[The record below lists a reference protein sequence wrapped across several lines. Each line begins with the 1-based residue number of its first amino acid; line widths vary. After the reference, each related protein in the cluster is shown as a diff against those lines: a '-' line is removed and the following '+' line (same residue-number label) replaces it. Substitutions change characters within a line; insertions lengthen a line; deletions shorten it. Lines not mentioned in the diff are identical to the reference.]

1 MSESEETPTAEIR
14 FETERLRA
22 RSLHA
27 GDEDALQKVFM
38 EAGDYFL
45 NITGRPEPDADAA
58 EREIQACGSAPG
70 REVALLTGRGSGDA
84 IGAIGWWQGSPEPDL
99 TLLGMMLIVPAA
111 RRRGFAKEALQGL
124 EAHLLERGV
133 RAVRSAAGAGDQRTH
148 EFLSALGFEPLD
160 ERKHVS
166 LDRGRM
172 MIALFEKPLG

>member
-1 MSESEETPTAEIR
+1 MSEIR

-45 NITGRPEPDADAA
+45 NITGRPEPDPDAA
-58 EREIQACGSAPG
+58 KREIQACGSAPG
-70 REVALLTGRGSGDA
+70 REVALLTERESGKA
-84 IGAIGWWQGSPEPDL
+84 IGAMGWWLASPEPDL
-99 TLLGMMLIVPAA
+99 TLLGMMLVVPAA
-111 RRRGFAKEALQGL
+111 RRQGYAREVLQGL
-124 EAHLLERGV
+124 EVQLQEQGV
-133 RAVRSAAGAGDQRTH
+133 RALRSAAGAGDQRTH
-148 EFLSALGFEPLD
+148 EFLKALGFEPLD